1 MKKFYLA
8 CLVFGLLCL
17 SLVSCQKMII
27 DDDDDE
33 VGGVSDSRMVRFNV
47 VQLEQMPFADTFSSR
62 GTDVK
67 SVCSRIS
74 LALYQKGVR
83 VKQINQKLED
93 ENFGHL
99 KLLIPTGTYKVV
111 LIAHS
116 GEKNP
121 TLTNPEKITFSGKL
135 TDTFYYCE
143 DLELTDGG
151 TYDLKLK
158 RAVAMF
164 RLIVADQI
172 PPEVALMYFYYT
184 GGSSTFDAVHGF
196 GNANSKQSDSFDIT
210 EAMHGKP
217 GTFEVYTFP
226 HADNGT
232 LKVKVTAHD
241 VGDNVLVEK
250 EFGDVEVKRNIITQ
264 YKGSFFGGEVED
276 EEIGG
281 GNVQLNLYSED
292 EWGQTAYIY

>member
-1 MKKFYLA
+1 MKKFNFVYLM
-8 CLVFGLLCL
+8 FGLLCL
-17 SLVSCQKMII
+17 SLASCQKMVT
-27 DDDDDE
+27 DDDDE
-33 VGGVSDSRMVRFNV
+33 TGGVVDSRMVRFNV
-47 VQLEQMPFADTFSSR
+47 VQLEQMPFADAFASR

-83 VKQINQKLED
+83 VKQINQTLED
-93 ENFGHL
+93 ENFGQL
-99 KLLIPTGTYKVV
+99 KLMIPAGTYKVV

-121 TLTNPEKITFSGKL
+121 TLTNPERITFSGKL

-143 DLELTDGG
+143 DLEITDGG
-151 TYDLKLK
+151 SYDLKLK

-172 PPEVALMYFYYT
+172 PSNVALMYFYYT

-196 GNANSKQSDSFDIT
+196 GNVNSRQSDSFDIT
-210 EAMHGKP
+210 EVMHGKP

-226 HADNGT
+226 HADNST
-232 LKVKVTAHD
+232 LNVKVSAHD
-241 VGDNVLVEK
+241 AGNNVLLEK
-250 EFGDVEVKRNIITQ
+250 NFGDVEVRRNVITQ
-264 YKGSFFGGEVED
+264 YKGSFFGGEVE
-276 EEIGG
+276 EGEIGG